1 MATNLL
7 QGWMDG
13 STSSSG
19 FTIVTIRNLRRI
31 RRDDGAPSC
40 RRWRWQLIYWMDEW
54 IHIILWMAS
63 PLSPSG
69 LLINHAEGYFS
80 QYQTYFEDS
89 IFQFNKYVP
98 FIMNKMRF
106 FVIISCIYVFVL
118 LRWRNRKR
126 AFHIFLTPDR
136 RFSYLDLDLRWY
148 CYSIRHQLC
157 STLTLLRL
165 RSSPTRSMLSW
176 SIPRPIWIVLYR
188 IDYISVHLIKKHNIS
203 RLIHSTLNSCI

>member
-1 MATNLL
+1 MGGFEDDRAPSCWFRQWQLIYCKG
-7 QGWMDG
+7 GWMDPHHPLASPSSPSGIYEG
-13 STSSSG
+13 SE
-19 FTIVTIRNLRRI
+19 
-31 RRDDGAPSC
+31 DDGAPSC

-118 LRWRNRKR
+118 LRGRNRKR
-126 AFHIFLTPDR
+126 VFHIFLTPDR
-136 RFSYLDLDLRWY
+136 RFSYLDLDLR
-148 CYSIRHQLC
+148 
-157 STLTLLRL
+157 
-165 RSSPTRSMLSW
+165 
-176 SIPRPIWIVLYR
+176 
-188 IDYISVHLIKKHNIS
+188 
-203 RLIHSTLNSCI
+203 